1 MFDQVSDTNNATLY
15 QISQEVN
22 LPEFVKE
29 ASLPDSDSLQ
39 TLSPDCFAYPEL
51 RRFPVHTK
59 ADTWLSAAYLHKSA
73 TTMSPCTYKGVRAAV
88 EEAAAFWQIDLPR
101 FDTIK
106 EASAAP
112 DPVGT
117 YPVVFEV
124 GGTAHTTHVSSADE
138 LTKVAA
144 HIIESEDYPY
154 LSRQGA
160 ARQVIAAPSE
170 LKREI
175 TNDSMCSLHKLAGY
189 GVGTLDVARLA
200 IRQRRNALSGP
211 LKSVGE
217 EMAALDSMLKEAASE
232 ATDNLLSSELLSK
245 TAAMLDVVDKVT
257 SLCTRYTDTFRPGY
271 EQIFETTMHDVDAFA
286 KEAVELRCGEVVSR
300 QDLRAARVGAWL
312 ERCFGEK
319 VASEDQLVEAV
330 ESMSSRRSSILYK
343 HVQTTLE
350 GMSF

>member
-1 MFDQVSDTNNATLY
+1 MFDQVSDINNATLY

-51 RRFPVHTK
+51 RRFPIHTK
-59 ADTWLSAAYLHKSA
+59 ADTWLSAAYLHKNA
-73 TTMSPCTYKGVRAAV
+73 TTMPPCTYNGVRAAV
-88 EEAAAFWQIDLPR
+88 EKAAAFWQIDLPR
-101 FDTIK
+101 FDTSK
-106 EASAAP
+106 EASVVSGP
-112 DPVGT
+112 TDS

-124 GGTAHTTHVSSADE
+124 GGKAHTTYVYSADE
-138 LTKVAA
+138 MTKVAT
-144 HIIESEDYPY
+144 HIIESADYPY
-154 LSRQGA
+154 LSRQVA

-189 GVGTLDVARLA
+189 GVGTLDAALSA
-200 IRQRRNALSGP
+200 IRQRRNALAGP
-211 LKSVGE
+211 LKSGGD
-217 EMAALDSMLKEAASE
+217 EMAALDIMLKSASSE
-232 ATDNLLSSELLSK
+232 HTDNLLSPEILSK
-245 TAAMLDVVDKVT
+245 TAAMLDAVDKVT

-271 EQIFETTMHDVDAFA
+271 EQIFETTMHDVDTFS

-300 QDLRAARVGAWL
+300 QDLRVAKAGAWL

-330 ESMSSRRSSILYK
+330 KSMSSRRSSILYK
-343 HVQTTLE
+343 HIQTTLE
-350 GMSF
+350 DMSS